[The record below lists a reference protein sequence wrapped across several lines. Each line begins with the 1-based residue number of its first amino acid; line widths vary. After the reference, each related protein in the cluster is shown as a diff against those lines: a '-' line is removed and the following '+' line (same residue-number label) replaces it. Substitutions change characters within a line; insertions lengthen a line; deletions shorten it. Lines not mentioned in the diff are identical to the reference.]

1 MSNSSVDFK
10 RITDEMI
17 CLYEKKNTDY
27 GSSFSETY
35 EKLGILS
42 AVTRLTDKMNRI
54 TTLATKG
61 ENKVKNESLR
71 DSLIDLANY
80 AVMTIIELDKRC
92 EHETKD

>member
-71 DSLIDLANY
+71 DSFIDLANY
-80 AVMTIIELDKRC
+80 AVMTIIELDKRS
-92 EHETKD
+92 EYETKD

>member
-61 ENKVKNESLR
+61 ENKVENESLR
-71 DSLIDLANY
+71 DSLMIWLRGNP
-80 AVMTIIELDKRC
+80 LL
-92 EHETKD
+92 

>member
-27 GSSFSETY
+27 GSSQ
-35 EKLGILS
+35 
-42 AVTRLTDKMNRI
+42 
-54 TTLATKG
+54 
-61 ENKVKNESLR
+61 
-71 DSLIDLANY
+71 

-92 EHETKD
+92 EYEIKD